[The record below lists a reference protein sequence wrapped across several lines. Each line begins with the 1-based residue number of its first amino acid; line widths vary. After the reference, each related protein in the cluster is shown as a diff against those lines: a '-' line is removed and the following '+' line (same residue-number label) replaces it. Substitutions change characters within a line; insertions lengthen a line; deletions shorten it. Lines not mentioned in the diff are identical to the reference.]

1 MTRPVN
7 NGSKLRSD
15 KSSETR
21 LYARPVSRGL
31 AVGRIVTIHGENK
44 QFYRTSIAPDKID
57 KEIIRYR
64 IAHKTAERQLRKVG
78 SSLEHSSNSA
88 AIFDMHRAILED
100 STLSEKIE
108 NAITEQRINAEW
120 AVKLVTDEYIAKY
133 RAIPDEHFRDRYID
147 VEDIADQL
155 QTALGGKR
163 HPIRIP
169 RGSIIAAKEL
179 RPSTIAELGPN
190 YLGGIISESGGW
202 TSHSFILARELE
214 IPAVTGVRKLLRRV
228 KTGDRVVLD
237 GFDGTVLLNPEESTI
252 RSITTAYESRRPAIV
267 KESPQPTGPIQTLD
281 GRRIE
286 IRANFDIASSFN
298 RAKDLGARGI
308 GLFRSEYLFN
318 RFKGF
323 PGEAEQIKVYREIAK
338 YAGADRARIRTFDLS
353 VNQIIESPAR
363 RDKNPA
369 LGLRG
374 IRLSLTH
381 QKHFRTQ
388 LRALLQ
394 SSATK
399 NIDVIIPMVSGVDE
413 VRAVRALLIEE
424 AELLRKRGVPF
435 EMPRLGAMIEL
446 PSAVFAIES
455 LLVELD
461 CICIGT
467 NDLVQYTLGVDRD
480 NEAVAVWFKSLH
492 PSIIASLKRVLD
504 AANAAS
510 KPAVVCGEMA
520 GSPFYVPIL
529 IGLGATELSMNVNSI
544 TRVRRVIGGIAFDET
559 RELLSAIL
567 SCGTVEDVES
577 AAREFVEEHWSHL
590 FDTDLLVG
598 FKPPLIAS

>member
-1 MTRPVN
+1 MTRPEN
-7 NGSKLRSD
+7 NGSTLRQE

-21 LYARPVSRGL
+21 LNARPVSRGL

-44 QFYRTSIAPDKID
+44 QFYRTPLTPDKID
-57 KEIIRYR
+57 KEIARYR
-64 IAHKTAERQLRKVG
+64 TAHKTAERQLRKVG
-78 SSLEHSSNSA
+78 DALEHAANSA

-108 NAITEQRINAEW
+108 TAIAEQRINAEW

-169 RGSIIAAKEL
+169 RGSIVAAKEL
-179 RPSTIAELGPN
+179 RPSTIAELGAG
-190 YLGGIISESGGW
+190 YLGGIISETGGW
-202 TSHSFILARELE
+202 TSHTFILARELE

-228 KTGDRVVLD
+228 KTGDRVLLD
-237 GFDGTVLLNPEESTI
+237 GFDGTIFLNPEESTVT
-252 RSITTAYESRRPAIV
+252 SITAVHESDRRRRISDAVQPA
-267 KESPQPTGPIQTLD
+267 GPIKTLD

-286 IRANFDIASSFN
+286 IRANFDIPASFH
-298 RAKDLGARGI
+298 RARDLGARGI
-308 GLFRSEYLFN
+308 GLYRSEYLFN

-323 PGEAEQIKVYREIAK
+323 PGEAEQVKAYREIAD
-338 YAGADRARIRTFDLS
+338 YAGEDRARIRTFDLS
-353 VNQIIESPAR
+353 VNQIIESPTR

-381 QKHFRTQ
+381 QRQFRTQ

-394 SSATK
+394 ASVGRA
-399 NIDVIIPMVSGVDE
+399 IDIIIPMISGLDE
-413 VRAVRALLIEE
+413 VRAVRAMLQEE
-424 AELLRKRGVPF
+424 AESLSKRGV
-435 EMPRLGAMIEL
+435 ECSIPRLGAMIEL
-446 PSAVFAIES
+446 PSAVLAIEP
-455 LLVELD
+455 LLEELD

-480 NEAVAVWFKSLH
+480 NESVAGWFRSLH
-492 PSIIASLKRVLD
+492 PSILAALKRILD
-504 AANAAS
+504 AAATAR

-529 IGLGATELSMNVNSI
+529 IGLGAVELSMNVNSI
-544 TRVRRVIGGIAFDET
+544 TRVRRVISGIAFEET
-559 RELLSAIL
+559 HKLVARVL
-567 SCGTVEDVES
+567 SCKTVEEIEN
-577 AAREFVEEHWSHL
+577 AAREFVQEHWSHL
-590 FDTDLLVG
+590 YEGEQLTG
-598 FKPPLIAS
+598 FKSSVIAS

>member
-1 MTRPVN
+1 MTRSEN
-7 NGSKLRSD
+7 NGSPLRSE
-15 KSSETR
+15 KSSEVR
-21 LYARPVSRGL
+21 LHARPVSRGL

-44 QFYRTSIAPDKID
+44 QFYRTPLSSDKID
-57 KEIIRYR
+57 REIARYKT
-64 IAHKTAERQLRKVG
+64 AHKTAERQLRKVG
-78 SSLEHSSNSA
+78 TALERSSNSA

-108 NAITEQRINAEW
+108 TAIAEQRINAEW

-179 RPSTIAELGPN
+179 RPSTIAELGPH
-190 YLGGIISESGGW
+190 YLGGIVAESGGW
-202 TSHSFILARELE
+202 TSHSFILARELD

-228 KTGDRVVLD
+228 KTGDRVLLD
-237 GFDGTVLLNPEESTI
+237 GFDGTVLINPDESTV
-252 RSITTAYESRRPAIV
+252 RSITEAHASERHPRIHEAV
-267 KESPQPTGPIQTLD
+267 HADGPIKTLD
-281 GRRIE
+281 GRQIE
-286 IRANFDIASSFN
+286 IRANFDIPASFH

-308 GLFRSEYLFN
+308 GLYRSEYLFN

-323 PGEAEQIKVYREIAK
+323 PGEAEQIKAYREIAD
-338 YAGADRARIRTFDLS
+338 YAGSDRARIRTFDLS
-353 VNQIIESPAR
+353 VNQIIESPGR

-394 SSATK
+394 ASHGSD
-399 NIDVIIPMVSGVDE
+399 IDVIIPMISGVDE
-413 VRAVRALLIEE
+413 IRTVRALMSEE
-424 AELLRKRGVPF
+424 AETLKKRGVEF
-435 EMPRLGAMIEL
+435 GIPRLGAMIEL
-446 PSAVFAIES
+446 PSAVLMIEV
-455 LLVELD
+455 LLEEVD

-492 PSIIASLKRVLD
+492 PSIIASLKRVLE
-504 AANAAS
+504 AATLAG

-544 TRVRRVIGGIAFDET
+544 MRVRRVISGIAFDET
-559 RELLSAIL
+559 RELVGKVLA
-567 SCGTVEDVES
+567 CGTVEEVES
-577 AAREFVEEHWSHL
+577 CARGFVDEHWSHL
-590 FDTDLLVG
+590 FDGEQLVG